1 MTSTQSKPPQNGRI
15 IYCLLFHWSQSSSP
29 AVSYSPRGVR
39 LFEQNNSKL
48 LFWLVVLSL
57 DWNLRYEL
65 CSLDIRRF
73 WGEGGIRGKE
83 NQKGRQWREKK
94 LFTLFPLLLSLA
106 PKEGHI
112 LKLDSRF
119 MAAALKLFFF
129 RSVKVNEYSCFS
141 KYSSQV
147 SVYEICSIIVSQ
159 SFRHWRTSFL
169 P

>member
-1 MTSTQSKPPQNGRI
+1 MAALFIVFYFTGHSHLLLLSRTLHGECVFLSRI
-15 IYCLLFHWSQSSSP
+15 IQNYSSDWLFCLWTEISDMSCVVWISG
-29 AVSYSPRGVR
+29 VS
-39 LFEQNNSKL
+39 E
-48 LFWLVVLSL
+48 
-57 DWNLRYEL
+57 
-65 CSLDIRRF
+65 
-73 WGEGGIRGKE
+73 GEGGKRGKE

-159 SFRHWRTSFL
+159 SFSHWRTSFL